1 MTANEILRHL
11 RQRIDAVFLPRPLIM
26 VDVLPRSRTGKLT
39 QENLCRLAEA
49 YRTPPRKAAHAIVVS
64 KAVAAAHP
72 VVTGHFPGEPI
83 VPGAWLLAS
92 IERAARERFG
102 AALTVSGIP
111 EARFREVLRPEDPF
125 LIVFEQ
131 LADDRLAFA
140 VERDSSRIADGTL
153 IVRLHS

>member
-1 MTANEILRHL
+1 
-11 RQRIDAVFLPRPLIM
+11 
-26 VDVLPRSRTGKLT
+26 
-39 QENLCRLAEA
+39 
-49 YRTPPRKAAHAIVVS
+49 
-64 KAVAAAHP
+64 
-72 VVTGHFPGEPI
+72 
-83 VPGAWLLAS
+83 
-92 IERAARERFG
+92 
-102 AALTVSGIP
+102 VSGIP